1 MSGAP
6 RLYLGIDIGTS
17 SVKAVLLSDRGALS
31 HSASASLEVSRP
43 APGFSEQDP
52 ESWWQA
58 TVRAVNAL
66 PGEARAQARAVGLS
80 GQMHGATLLDA
91 KERPLRPAIL
101 WNDGRSAEECV
112 ELERRE
118 PAARAITGN
127 IMMPG
132 FTAPKLLW
140 VARHEPDVFRRT
152 VSVLLPKD
160 FVRLRLTGEK
170 VSDLSDASGTGWLDV
185 GRREWSDAMLAA
197 TDLGRAQMP
206 RLVEGSSASG
216 TLTAAAADALG
227 IPRVIVAGGGGDN
240 AASAVGLGVV
250 KAGEAFL
257 SLGTSGVL
265 FVVTDRFRPNPER
278 AAHAFCHCL
287 PHRWHQMS
295 VMLSAASTLD
305 WVAQLVG
312 RHDLPGLVAAAEAR
326 GLSRHSPLFLPY
338 LTGERTPHND
348 PHSRGVFFG
357 LRPDTTS
364 AELAGSVLE
373 GVAFA
378 FADGLEVLTERSR
391 ASQGSD
397 SPAAAEPAAQ
407 TVKDISV
414 TGGGARL
421 PYWGRLIAA
430 ALNRP
435 LTYRSGGEVG
445 AALGAARLARL
456 AANEG
461 SEEEVCAAPPIE
473 RVVQPDSA
481 LAALL
486 ASRRRTF
493 QRLYRDLK
501 NTFVEFSS

>member
-1 MSGAP
+1 M
-6 RLYLGIDIGTS
+6 
-17 SVKAVLLSDRGALS
+17 LLTEQGSLL
-31 HSASASLEVSRP
+31 HSASAPLEVSRP

-52 ESWWQA
+52 EAWWQA
-58 TVRAVNAL
+58 TLRAVNAL
-66 PGEARAQARAVGLS
+66 PRAERAQVRGLGLS

-91 KERPLRPAIL
+91 HDRPLRPAIL

-112 ELERRE
+112 EIERRE

-152 VSVLLPKD
+152 ASVLLPKD
-160 FVRLRLTGEK
+160 YVRLRLTGEK

-185 GRREWSDAMLAA
+185 GRRQWSDAMLAA
-197 TDLGRAQMP
+197 TDLGRAHMP

-216 TLTAAAADALG
+216 ALTAAAADALSS
-227 IPRVIVAGGGGDN
+227 PRVTVAGGGGDN

-250 KAGEAFL
+250 RAGDAFL

-287 PHRWHQMS
+287 PQRWHQMS

-312 RHDLPGLVAAAEAR
+312 ASDLPQLVASAEAQ
-326 GLSRHSPLFLPY
+326 GLSRHAPLFLPY

-348 PHSRGVFFG
+348 PNCRGVFFG
-357 LRPDTTS
+357 LRPDTTP
-364 AELAGSVLE
+364 AELAGAVLE
-373 GVAFA
+373 GVALA
-378 FADGLEVLTERSR
+378 FADGLDVLSEGTDP
-391 ASQGSD
+391 ASA
-397 SPAAAEPAAQ
+397 P
-407 TVKDISV
+407 VNDISV

-456 AANEG
+456 AVGEG
-461 SEEEVCAAPPIE
+461 SEEEVCAAPAIE
-473 RVVQPDSA
+473 RIVQPDSA

-486 ASRRRTF
+486 SSRRRTF

-501 NTFVEFSS
+501 NTFVEFRS

>member
-1 MSGAP
+1 
-6 RLYLGIDIGTS
+6 
-17 SVKAVLLSDRGALS
+17 VLLSERGTLS

-58 TVRAVNAL
+58 SLQAVNAL
-66 PGEARAQARAVGLS
+66 PGEARARVRAVGLS

-91 KERPLRPAIL
+91 HERPLRPAIL

-118 PAARAITGN
+118 PASRAITGN

-152 VSVLLPKD
+152 ASVLLPKD

-170 VSDLSDASGTGWLDV
+170 VSDMSDAAGTGWLDV
-185 GRREWSDAMLAA
+185 GRREWSTAMLAA
-197 TDLGRAQMP
+197 TDLGPAQMP

-227 IPRVIVAGGGGDN
+227 LPRVIVAGGGGDN
-240 AASAVGLGVV
+240 AASAVGLGVIR
-250 KAGEAFL
+250 AGEAFL

-305 WVAQLVG
+305 FVAQLVG
-312 RHDLPGLVAAAEAR
+312 VSDLPRLVATAEAQ
-326 GLSRHSPLFLPY
+326 GLSRHAPLFLPY

-357 LRPDTTS
+357 LRPDTTP
-364 AELAGSVLE
+364 AELVGSVLE

-378 FADGLEVLTERSR
+378 FADGLDVLTERSG
-391 ASQGSD
+391 ALEAGD
-397 SPAAAEPAAQ
+397 PAGQA
-407 TVKDISV
+407 VKDISV

-456 AANEG
+456 AAGEG
-461 SEEEVCAAPPIE
+461 TEEEVCAAPPIE

-501 NTFVEFSS
+501 NTFVEFAS

>member
-1 MSGAP
+1 
-6 RLYLGIDIGTS
+6 
-17 SVKAVLLSDRGALS
+17 VLLTEQGTLS
-31 HSASASLEVSRP
+31 GSASASLEVSRP

-52 ESWWQA
+52 EAWWQA
-58 TVRAVNAL
+58 TVRAVNGLSSA
-66 PGEARAQARAVGLS
+66 ARAAVRAVGLS

-91 KERPLRPAIL
+91 QDRPLRPAIL
-101 WNDGRSAEECV
+101 WNDGRSAEECL

-118 PAARAITGN
+118 PSSRAITGN

-140 VARHEPDVFRRT
+140 VARHEPEIFRRT
-152 VSVLLPKD
+152 ACVLLPKD
-160 FVRLRLTGEK
+160 YVRLRLTEDK
-170 VSDLSDASGTGWLDV
+170 VSDMSDAAGTGWLDV
-185 GRREWSDAMLAA
+185 GRRDWSDAMLAA
-197 TDLGRAQMP
+197 TDLSRAHMP

-216 TLTAAAADALG
+216 SLTAEAAAELKLARR
-227 IPRVIVAGGGGDN
+227 IVVAGGGGDN

-250 KAGEAFL
+250 RPGQAFL

-287 PHRWHQMS
+287 PNRWHQMS

-312 RHDLPGLVAAAEAR
+312 ASDLPQLVAQAEAH
-326 GLSRHSPLFLPY
+326 GLSRHSAIFLPY

-348 PHSRGVFFG
+348 PNARGVFFG
-357 LRPDTTS
+357 LRPDTT
-364 AELAGSVLE
+364 AGELAGAVLE

-378 FADGLEVLTERSR
+378 FADGLDVLTEK
-391 ASQGSD
+391 SD
-397 SPAAAEPAAQ
+397 QVGE
-407 TVKDISV
+407 INV

-430 ALNRP
+430 ALRRP

-456 AANEG
+456 AAREG
-461 SEEEVCAAPPIE
+461 TEEEVCTAPPVE
-473 RVVQPDSA
+473 RVVQPDTA
-481 LAALL
+481 LCALL

-501 NTFVEFSS
+501 NTFVEFCS

>member
-1 MSGAP
+1 M
-6 RLYLGIDIGTS
+6 
-17 SVKAVLLSDRGALS
+17 LLTEQGSI
-31 HSASASLEVSRP
+31 SASASAPLDVSRP

-52 ESWWQA
+52 GEWWQA
-58 TVRAVNAL
+58 TVRAVTAL
-66 PGEARAQARAVGLS
+66 SGAARAKVRAVGLS

-91 KERPLRPAIL
+91 QDHPLRPAIL
-101 WNDGRSAEECV
+101 WNDGRSAEECL

-118 PAARAITGN
+118 PSSRAITGN

-140 VARHEPDVFRRT
+140 VARHEPDIFRRT
-152 VSVLLPKD
+152 ASVLLPKD
-160 FVRLRLTGEK
+160 YVRLRLTGEK
-170 VSDLSDASGTGWLDV
+170 VSDMSDAAGTGWLDV

-197 TDLGRAQMP
+197 TDLSRAHMP
-206 RLVEGSSASG
+206 LLVEGSSPSG
-216 TLTAAAADALG
+216 TLTAAAAAELG
-227 IPRVIVAGGGGDN
+227 IPRVVVAGGGGDN

-250 KAGEAFL
+250 RPGQAFL

-287 PHRWHQMS
+287 PGRWHQMS

-312 RHDLPGLVAAAEAR
+312 ATDLPQLVAQAEAH
-326 GLSRHSPLFLPY
+326 GLSRHSAIFLPY

-348 PHSRGVFFG
+348 PNCRGVFFG
-357 LRPDTTS
+357 LRPDTTP
-364 AELAGSVLE
+364 AELTGAVLE
-373 GVAFA
+373 GVALA
-378 FADGLEVLTERSR
+378 FADGLDVLTEK
-391 ASQGSD
+391 SD
-397 SPAAAEPAAQ
+397 QVGE
-407 TVKDISV
+407 ISV

-421 PYWGRLIAA
+421 PYWGKLIAA
-430 ALNRP
+430 ALRRP

-456 AANEG
+456 AAGEG
-461 SEEEVCAAPPIE
+461 TEEEVCTAPPVD

-493 QRLYRDLK
+493 QRVYRDLK
-501 NTFVEFSS
+501 NTFVEFCS

>member
-1 MSGAP
+1 M
-6 RLYLGIDIGTS
+6 
-17 SVKAVLLSDRGALS
+17 
-31 HSASASLEVSRP
+31 
-43 APGFSEQDP
+43 
-52 ESWWQA
+52 
-58 TVRAVNAL
+58 RAVSAL
-66 PGEARAQARAVGLS
+66 AAADRAKVRAVGLS
-80 GQMHGATLLDA
+80 GQMHGATLLDSA
-91 KERPLRPAIL
+91 DRPLRPAIL
-101 WNDGRSAEECV
+101 WNDGRSAEECL

-118 PAARAITGN
+118 PASRAITGN

-140 VARHEPDVFRRT
+140 VARHEPDIFRRT
-152 VSVLLPKD
+152 ACVLLPKD
-160 FVRLRLTGEK
+160 YVRLRLTGEK
-170 VSDLSDASGTGWLDV
+170 VSEMSDAAGTGWLDV
-185 GRREWSDAMLAA
+185 GKREWSDAMLAA
-197 TDLGRAQMP
+197 TDLSRAHMP
-206 RLVEGSSASG
+206 SLVEGSSPAG
-216 TLTAAAADALG
+216 TLTANSAAALG
-227 IPRVIVAGGGGDN
+227 IPRVVVAGGGGDN

-250 KAGEAFL
+250 RPGQAFL

-287 PHRWHQMS
+287 PGRWHQMS

-312 RHDLPGLVAAAEAR
+312 TGDLPQLVAQAEAH
-326 GLSRHSPLFLPY
+326 GLSRHSALFLPY

-348 PHSRGVFFG
+348 PGARGVFFG
-357 LRPDTTS
+357 LRPDTTP
-364 AELAGSVLE
+364 AELTGAVLE

-378 FADGLEVLTERSR
+378 FADGLDVLTEKNEQ
-391 ASQGSD
+391 ASQGIS
-397 SPAAAEPAAQ
+397 
-407 TVKDISV
+407 DISV

-430 ALNRP
+430 ALRRP
-435 LTYRSGGEVG
+435 LTYRAGGEVG

-456 AANEG
+456 AAGAG
-461 SEEEVCAAPPIE
+461 SEEEICTAPAIE
-473 RVVQPDSA
+473 RVVQPDTA

-493 QRLYRDLK
+493 QRLYRDLR

>member
-1 MSGAP
+1 
-6 RLYLGIDIGTS
+6 
-17 SVKAVLLSDRGALS
+17 VLLTEQGAI
-31 HSASASLEVSRP
+31 SASGSAALEVSRP

-52 ESWWQA
+52 EAWWQA
-58 TVRAVNAL
+58 TVRAVGAL
-66 PGEARAQARAVGLS
+66 PAGERARVRAVGLS

-91 KERPLRPAIL
+91 QNRPLRPAIL
-101 WNDGRSAEECV
+101 WNDGRSAEECL

-118 PAARAITGN
+118 PSSRAITGN

-140 VARHEPDVFRRT
+140 VARHEPDIFRRT
-152 VSVLLPKD
+152 ACVLLPKD

-170 VSDLSDASGTGWLDV
+170 VSDMSDAAGTGWLDV

-197 TDLGRAQMP
+197 TDLSRAHMP
-206 RLVEGSSASG
+206 QLVEGSSPSG
-216 TLTAAAADALG
+216 TLTADAAAALG
-227 IPRVIVAGGGGDN
+227 IPRVVVAGGGGDN

-250 KAGEAFL
+250 RPGQAFL

-287 PHRWHQMS
+287 PGRWHQMS

-312 RHDLPGLVAAAEAR
+312 ATDLPRLAAQAEAQ
-326 GLSRHSPLFLPY
+326 GLSRHSALFLPY

-348 PHSRGVFFG
+348 PNCRGVFFG
-357 LRPDTTS
+357 LRPDTTP
-364 AELAGSVLE
+364 AELTGAVLE
-373 GVAFA
+373 GVALA
-378 FADGLEVLTERSR
+378 FADGLEVLTEKSEQPQRQV
-391 ASQGSD
+391 A
-397 SPAAAEPAAQ
+397 
-407 TVKDISV
+407 DISV

-430 ALNRP
+430 ALRRP
-435 LTYRSGGEVG
+435 LTYRAGGEVG

-456 AANEG
+456 AAGEG
-461 SEEEVCAAPPIE
+461 SEEEVCTAPPVE
-473 RVVQPDSA
+473 RVVQPDTA
-481 LAALL
+481 LSALL

-501 NTFVEFSS
+501 NTFVEFCS